1 MKKILSVIL
10 ALSLLLSAMLLV
22 SCGNDDKLNR
32 TAVGTVG
39 SYEVY
44 YEELRWLT
52 MQYKDLYE
60 SSYGEGIWDSADT
73 AEKYRA
79 ELERS
84 VYSAIIANYAVL
96 ALCDDP
102 ILTLN
107 GEKLIDINGTTVQNL
122 VESYVSDTIEE
133 AGGELSYKKE
143 LKDNYMTDSLY
154 RFITAVDICEN
165 LVFKQYCELRMIDD
179 SNDAAYD
186 YIMNNFIRTK
196 HIYIQNDAKDKVSDN
211 RALAESVRLKLLNGE
226 DLDTLIANYSEDGYM
241 STENGYYFTH
251 GQYSKAYE
259 NASFALEIGQVS
271 EVIETFSGFY
281 VIQRLE
287 LDTAYIMLNLL
298 TGLKDQYLLAVFDK
312 FVEAQKSGLSF
323 TPNEFGSGLD
333 LTQMK

>member
-1 MKKILSVIL
+1 MKKIISVFL
-10 ALSLLLSAMLLV
+10 AISLLLSASLLL

-32 TAVGTVG
+32 TVVGTVG
-39 SYEVY
+39 GYDVY

-60 SSYGEGIWDSADT
+60 SSYGEGIWDKSET

-79 ELERS
+79 ELESS
-84 VYSAIIANYAVL
+84 VYSAIVANYAVL

-102 ILTLN
+102 QLTLN
-107 GEKLIDINGTTVQNL
+107 GEKLIDINSATVQSL
-122 VESYVSDTIEE
+122 VNDYVAATIEE
-133 AGGELSYKKE
+133 AGGELTYKKE
-143 LKDNYMTDSLY
+143 LKENYMTDSLY
-154 RFITAVDICEN
+154 RFITGIDICEN
-165 LVFKQYCELRMIDD
+165 LVFKQYCELRLIDD

-186 YIMNNFIRTK
+186 YIINNFIRTK
-196 HIYIQNDAKDKVSDN
+196 HIYIQNDAKDNVNDN

-259 NASFALEIGQVS
+259 DASFALAVGQVS
-271 EVIETFSGFY
+271 EVIETFSGYY

-287 LDTAYIMLNLL
+287 LDSGYVMLNLL

-312 FVEAQKSGLSF
+312 FVEARKADLSF
-323 TPNEFGSGLD
+323 SPNEFGSGLD
-333 LTQMK
+333 LTKMK